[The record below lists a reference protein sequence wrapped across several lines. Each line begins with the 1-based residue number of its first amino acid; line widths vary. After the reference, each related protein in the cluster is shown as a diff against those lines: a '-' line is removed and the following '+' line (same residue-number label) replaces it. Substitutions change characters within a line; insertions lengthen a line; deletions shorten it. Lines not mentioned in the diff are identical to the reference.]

1 MDREVLIKK
10 LIYQSN
16 HRGCKETDFI
26 LGDFANENCEK
37 MTSDE
42 LEIYAELLL
51 EHDWDIYNLI
61 TSGRIQETRYSI
73 FNLGEFL
80 KSQQDLRKPLDY

>member
-1 MDREVLIKK
+1 MDRQILIKK

-16 HRGCKETDFI
+16 HRGCKETDFM

-37 MTSDE
+37 MNDCE
-42 LEIYAELLL
+42 LEIYAQLLL
-51 EHDWDIYNLI
+51 EHDWDIYNLV
-61 TSGRIQETRYSI
+61 TSGKIDETKYAI

-80 KSQQDLRKPLDY
+80 KLKQA